1 MEAEA
6 VVSVLHVVL
15 QVLVVLAATSGC
27 GWLLRQ
33 AGQPRVVGEIA
44 GGLLLGPLVLGQTA
58 PHLAAALFPLGSSG
72 PLEAVSRVGL
82 VLFLFVIG
90 AELDIAAIR
99 RNTRGVVATMA
110 GSVLVPFAMGCAI
123 APILW
128 QRFATR
134 GSFAEFAFFTGIAM
148 SITALPVLASILRDR
163 ASSGRPVPEEIAA
176 VALLSAA
183 ANDAVGWCLLAVI
196 LALLQT
202 AGAWGGVAVRICLLL
217 AFVGAML
224 LLVRPLL
231 QRVLNGMPRWLAA
244 MLLLALAFGTSSL
257 TEWMGVHA
265 FFGTFLAGLCVPRN
279 HATHALYE
287 WWQPVIRVTLP
298 VFFALTGLRMQ
309 PGLFRR
315 DGLVWLLLIVVVAVA
330 GKVGGTTVAARWS
343 GMTWTQAGRIGVL
356 LNTRGLVELIV
367 LNVGYKEGIL
377 NASLF
382 TLFVF
387 MALITTAMTAP
398 VLNLLPRPQVLGVG

>member
-1 MEAEA
+1 VEAEA
-6 VVSVLHVVL
+6 FVSAFHVVL
-15 QVLVVLAATSGC
+15 QLLVVLAVTSGC

-33 AGQPRVVGEIA
+33 TGQPRVVGEIA
-44 GGLLLGPLVLGQTA
+44 GGLLLGPLVLGQVA
-58 PHLAAALFPLGSSG
+58 PRSFAALFPHGSLGL
-72 PLEAVSRVGL
+72 LEGVSRVGL
-82 VLFLFVIG
+82 ILFLSVIG

-123 APILW
+123 APLLW
-128 QRFATR
+128 LRFPAHGGFT
-134 GSFAEFAFFTGIAM
+134 GFALFTGIAM

-163 ASSGRPVPEEIAA
+163 ASIGRPVSHEIAA

-183 ANDAVGWCLLAVI
+183 GNDAVAWCSLAVI

-202 AGAWGGVAVRICLLL
+202 AGAWGGVALRICLLL

-224 LLVRPLL
+224 LLGRPLL
-231 QRVLNGMPRWLAA
+231 PRLLDGMPRWLAA
-244 MLLLALAFGTSSL
+244 ILLIVLAFGTSAA

-265 FFGTFLAGLCVPRN
+265 FFGAFLAGLCVPRN
-279 HATHALYE
+279 HAIHALYE
-287 WWQPVIRVTLP
+287 WWQPVIRITLP

-315 DGLVWLLLIVVVAVA
+315 DGLVWLSLIVVVAVT
-330 GKVGGTTVAARWS
+330 GKVGGSTVAARWG
-343 GMTWTQAGRIGVL
+343 GMTWAQAGRIGVL

-377 NASLF
+377 NANLF
-382 TLFVF
+382 TLMVL

-398 VLNLLPRPQVLGVG
+398 VLDLLPNPDHQS